1 MKVLLLL
8 KLHTSTEQSD
18 LTGMSTSPT
27 IETLI
32 IKFKMLTYLEAL
44 VVVFEQ
50 MERRKGQNMIRSGE
64 VEVTSLD
71 SPDTAQGIA
80 ALPGT
85 QPHQSELS

>member
-1 MKVLLLL
+1 M
-8 KLHTSTEQSD
+8 
-18 LTGMSTSPT
+18 
-27 IETLI
+27 
-32 IKFKMLTYLEAL
+32 
-44 VVVFEQ
+44 VVFEQ